1 MRFHHSTRRGKSR
14 LGQYS
19 RQQASSRFP
28 QHSFASTSRWSQLGY
43 CRETNIHFN
52 RRLPIEPVEL
62 DPPGGSRAPDTG
74 LGLVQPEPERFD
86 MANPSAR
93 DTTNRRSARAKQTAS
108 DNGQGRKQ
116 QQIDERFHRL
126 SLRGTKRVED
136 IKDGRQGS
144 TDTPEQQV
152 GTGSLVSAQEGS
164 HKKLDMESIRAK
176 LVAQVEKHPFW
187 SNKAARKMQ
196 LTGLEER
203 RVYIYELT
211 SYHERRELEW
221 RYEPYKGGLAGSTAP
236 FKRTLVAE
244 TPSTHLATP
253 VRSSLCATGSSL
265 RSTVPRAPLSSQS
278 IPKSSPASPTAT
290 TGSRDSFWTG
300 SVAVSG
306 GSGVV
311 ASRSTASPQGRSS
324 QAGSMKRSSSG
335 NATIRATSPRRTL
348 DCDPIGAIDRP
359 TPSPELIWSIE
370 VPVRLQPE
378 PFVGYVHSTELA
390 NSSFVKRC
398 HGCQGR
404 GRLKCASCYGVGY
417 EVCISC
423 SGKGTTRNLS
433 ASGAS
438 GSSNRYGRSYGVSDH
453 EYHSRQSSSANP
465 DDADS
470 SSAFSQVDSGARG
483 RGAGEP
489 GGITLSGSA
498 WVSDTCHNCHGAGQ
512 KRCWACAGKSYNHC
526 HGCLGSGQ
534 LRCYLNLSITW
545 ANHRDESTLNNS
557 DNIVPKDRL
566 KLSTGLLL
574 ADEIGDRLKPLKCD
588 HIDGATGQRLDET
601 NQLFLASKRLLEK
614 HNQTYKQ
621 EKLLQ
626 QRHRVT
632 QIECYVINYEWKQRR
647 GHFVIHGDERKVYIA
662 KYPFKSLCSIT

>member
-1 MRFHHSTRRGKSR
+1 MRFHHSTRRGKTR

-19 RQQASSRFP
+19 RQQANSRFP

-52 RRLPIEPVEL
+52 RRLPIEPAEL
-62 DPPGGSRAPDTG
+62 DHPAGSSATDSG
-74 LGLVQPEPERFD
+74 LGLVQPEPDALD
-86 MANPSAR
+86 MANLS
-93 DTTNRRSARAKQTAS
+93 TKSGSRRSVRSKQIAPDS
-108 DNGQGRKQ
+108 GGGRKQ

-136 IKDGRQGS
+136 IKDERKDGS
-144 TDTPEQQV
+144 DTAEPQA
-152 GTGSLVSAQEGS
+152 AQEGS
-164 HKKLDMESIRAK
+164 HKKLDMDSIRAK

-203 RVYIYELT
+203 RVYIYELI
-211 SYHERRELEW
+211 SYCERRELEW
-221 RYEPYKGGLAGSTAP
+221 RFESYKGGLAGSTAP
-236 FKRTLVAE
+236 FRKTLVAD

-253 VRSSLCATGSSL
+253 VRSSLYATGSSL
-265 RSTVPRAPLSSQS
+265 RSTVPRASLNSQN

-290 TGSRDSFWTG
+290 AGSRDSFWTG
-300 SVAVSG
+300 SVAASG
-306 GSGVV
+306 GSGEV
-311 ASRSTASPQGRSS
+311 AARSVSTPQGRSS
-324 QAGSMKRSSSG
+324 QASSMKRSSSG
-335 NATIRATSPRRTL
+335 NATVGSTSARRTP
-348 DCDPIGAIDRP
+348 DCEPISAIERP

-370 VPVRLQPE
+370 VPARLQPE

-423 SGKGTTRNLS
+423 SGKGTMRNLS
-433 ASGAS
+433 ASGV
-438 GSSNRYGRSYGVSDH
+438 GGPSSRYGRGYGGSDH

-465 DDADS
+465 DDGDS
-470 SSAFSQVDSGARG
+470 ASAFSQIDKGSRG

-512 KRCWACAGKSYNHC
+512 KRCWVCAGKSYNHC
-526 HGCLGSGQ
+526 PGCLGSGQ
-534 LRCYLNLSITW
+534 LRCYLNLCITW

-588 HIDGATGQRLDET
+588 HLDGATGQRLNET
-601 NQLFLASKRLLEK
+601 NQLFLASKKLLEK

-647 GHFVIHGDERKVYIA
+647 GHFVIYGDERKVYIA